1 MLTQEQREK
10 KAMIESIKTLEIEIR
25 NKTQRRNE
33 LLLKK
38 TITPIISSQINEIDK
53 KIFKKNKQLTTAR
66 KKLAELERG

>member
-1 MLTQEQREK
+1 MLNKEQREK

>member
-1 MLTQEQREK
+1 MLNKEQREK

-33 LLLKK
+33 LLLKN

>member
-1 MLTQEQREK
+1 MLTKEQREK
-10 KAMIESIKTLEIEIR
+10 KSIIESIKTLEIEIR

>member
-1 MLTQEQREK
+1 MLTKEQREK

-66 KKLAELERG
+66 KKLAELVRG

>member
-1 MLTQEQREK
+1 MLSKEQREK

>member
-1 MLTQEQREK
+1 
-10 KAMIESIKTLEIEIR
+10 MIESIKTLEIEIR

>member
-1 MLTQEQREK
+1 MLTKEQREK

>member
-1 MLTQEQREK
+1 MLTKEQREK

-38 TITPIISSQINEIDK
+38 TITPIISLQINEIDK

>member
-1 MLTQEQREK
+1 MLNKEQREK

-38 TITPIISSQINEIDK
+38 EITPTISSQINEIDK
-53 KIFKKNKQLTTAR
+53 KIFKKNKQLAIAR
-66 KKLAELERG
+66 KKLAEIEMV

>member
-1 MLTQEQREK
+1 MLTKEQREK

-53 KIFKKNKQLTTAR
+53 KIFKKNKQLAIAR

>member
-1 MLTQEQREK
+1 MLTKEQREK
-10 KAMIESIKTLEIEIR
+10 KSMIESIKTLEIEIR

>member
-1 MLTQEQREK
+1 MLTKEQREK
-10 KAMIESIKTLEIEIR
+10 KSMIESIKTLEIEIR

-66 KKLAELERG
+66 KKIAELERG

>member
-1 MLTQEQREK
+1 MLNKEQREK

-53 KIFKKNKQLTTAR
+53 KIFKKNKQLTIAR